1 MSVPSQNPC
10 RRNYAVWSKTGTQHP
25 DYRRF
30 VLRDGDINPNTWES
44 VNNFSN
50 DQFLEDKPAYG
61 GLVKTSHKHKRTDEE
76 VVVRNVGGRIV
87 VDTPERDEIYA
98 LRDQVDSKN
107 TTLLVDLIRNMPFIG
122 EQQEIQQKLAE
133 LEKRVPMNIP
143 NRNEVLDNV
152 IKDFLVSRFRI
163 ETEGSPSAQI
173 RQLGTQLTPIQD
185 RLRQLVSIA
194 SADEQQAVGT
204 MGVATEAL
212 AQQGATQQTVDD
224 LQNRRAIEEQQRGV
238 GRPTNEEKR
247 AIIMRIMDLERQL
260 GLPAGQYTLTMR
272 MRNLEAIERD
282 LERRASRTTGAGLG
296 SAIGRPQI
304 TPQQPQEQSQPDFR

>member
-25 DYRRF
+25 DYYKF
-30 VLRDGDINPNTWES
+30 VLRNGDINPNTWES
-44 VNNFSN
+44 VNNFKN

-61 GLVKTSHKHKRTDEE
+61 GLVKTSHKHKITDEE

-87 VDTPERDEIYA
+87 VDTPMRDDVYA

-133 LEKRVPMNIP
+133 LEQRVPPNIP
-143 NRNEVLDNV
+143 RRNEVLDA
-152 IKDFLVSRFRI
+152 IIRDYLVSRFRQEI
-163 ETEGSPSAQI
+163 GGSPSENI
-173 RQLGTQLTPIQD
+173 RRLGTQITPIQD

-194 SADEQQAVGT
+194 SADEQQAIGT

-212 AQQGATQQTVDD
+212 AQQGATQQSVDD
-224 LQNRRAIEEQQRGV
+224 LQTRRAIEEQRR
-238 GRPTNEEKR
+238 GRPVDMEKLRILDDIVRIQKERGQPLADSQIRTLRRRSKEQLR
-247 AIIMRIMDLERQL
+247 AKLREL
-260 GLPAGQYTLTMR
+260 
-272 MRNLEAIERD
+272 
-282 LERRASRTTGAGLG
+282 TGAGPGAPG
-296 SAIGRPQI
+296 SLDDIVEVDE
-304 TPQQPQEQSQPDFR
+304 TSVFR